1 MDGADLAGADQDQI
15 LDPTMTPELA
25 AEYQALAARFQA
37 HEALPDG
44 RLAARAWI
52 LAMSETNT
60 EDYTK
65 VDDHAA
71 QLLLDCVA
79 RGQAL

>member
-1 MDGADLAGADQDQI
+1 MN
-15 LDPTMTPELA
+15 PEQA
-25 AEYQALAARFQA
+25 AQYRALAARFLS

-44 RLAARAWI
+44 PLAARAWI

-60 EDYTK
+60 EDYTQ

-71 QLLLDCVA
+71 KLLLDCVA
-79 RGQAL
+79 RGQVL